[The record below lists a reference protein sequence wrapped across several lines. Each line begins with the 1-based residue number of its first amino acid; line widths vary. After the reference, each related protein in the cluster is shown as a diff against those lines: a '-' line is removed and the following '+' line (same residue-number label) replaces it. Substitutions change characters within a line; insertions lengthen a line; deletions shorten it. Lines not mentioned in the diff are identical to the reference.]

1 MRQDR
6 SERCL
11 PVVLIMLLGA
21 ADVAAKMFGVLAE
34 VRALL
39 EPELPTVFTVRPDA
53 GFLAWTTTLLQ
64 EEGEKVY
71 TIY

>member
-1 MRQDR
+1 
-6 SERCL
+6 
-11 PVVLIMLLGA
+11 MLLGA

-53 GFLAWTTTLLQ
+53 GFLACTTTLLQ

>member
-53 GFLAWTTTLLQ
+53 GFLACTTTLLQ

>member
-1 MRQDR
+1 MRPDR
-6 SERCL
+6 SEQS

-39 EPELPTVFTVRPDA
+39 EPELPTVFTVRPDT
-53 GFLAWTTTLLQ
+53 GFLACTTTLLQ
-64 EEGEKVY
+64 EEGKKVD